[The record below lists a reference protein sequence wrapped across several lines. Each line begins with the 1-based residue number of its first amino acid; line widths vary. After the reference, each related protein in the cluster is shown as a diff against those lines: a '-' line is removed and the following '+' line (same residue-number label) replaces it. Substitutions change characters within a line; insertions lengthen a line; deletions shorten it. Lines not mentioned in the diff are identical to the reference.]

1 MRSFFS
7 GLRGKLILT
16 YTLVTVLALMAIEA
30 LVLILLMLA
39 TLPDKVE
46 QRNYLNDVVFV
57 LNEGANPYLQPGQE
71 DLAGLQD
78 WLDGVAES
86 GYASLPA
93 QNILDSPAA
102 AIIPET
108 QLLVLGPDLTVL
120 AQSPREPADLVG
132 RRYAPDEDDPAA
144 DILDVALQGHMD
156 SLALSTDAANGNTLM
171 AVPVFQSGRG
181 SAVLGVILLTVERAP
196 SMLLSTLSVYMGWL
210 LGTGI
215 MMLCAV
221 APFGALFG
229 FIMSRG
235 LTRRLTALSRAA
247 DAWSEGDFQPLPVDR
262 SRDEIGALASRLRN
276 MAERIQNLMHTQQ
289 ELASME
295 ERNRLARD
303 LHDTVK
309 QQSFAT
315 QMQVRAARNL
325 LSTDPAEAEKHLVEA
340 EELIKASQR
349 DLSLLITELRPA
361 GLEDR
366 GLTGALRAYLET
378 WQEHSRIPAVLQVS
392 GERRLPLAREQAL
405 FRVAQEALSNVARHS
420 RASEVALK
428 LEFQPMLV
436 RLEIA
441 DNGVGFEPAQ
451 SDGQGFGLESMSARM
466 VELGG
471 WLKVHSARD
480 QGTRVVAIAPLV
492 EEGQDIHANRKD

>member
-1 MRSFFS
+1 MRSFFK
-7 GLRGKLILT
+7 GLRGKLTLT

-30 LVLILLMLA
+30 LVLILIMAL
-39 TLPDKVE
+39 TLPEQVV
-46 QRNYLNDVVFV
+46 QRNYLNDVITV
-57 LNEGANPYLQPGQE
+57 LNPGARQYLQPGEE

-78 WLDGVAES
+78 WLDGVAGS

-93 QNILDSPAA
+93 QSFLDSPAA
-102 AIIPET
+102 IIVPGT
-108 QLLVLGPDLTVL
+108 PLLVLAPDRTVL
-120 AQSPREPADLVG
+120 AQSPLEPDDRVG
-132 RRYAPDEDDPAA
+132 RKYAPDADDPAA
-144 DILDVALQGHMD
+144 DLLETALQGKMD
-156 SLALSTDAANGNTLM
+156 SLALSADTANGNKRM
-171 AVPVFQSGRG
+171 AVPVFQSGRD
-181 SAVLGVILLTVERAP
+181 SAVVGVILLTLEPAP
-196 SMLLSTLSVYMGWL
+196 SMLLSTLPVYMGWL
-210 LGTGI
+210 LGTGLL
-215 MMLCAV
+215 MLCAV

-235 LTRRLTALSRAA
+235 LARRLTALSQAA
-247 DAWSEGDFQPLPVDR
+247 DAWSEGDFQALPVDR
-262 SRDEIGALASRLRN
+262 SRDEIGALAMRLRN
-276 MAERIQNLMHTQQ
+276 MAERIQILMHTQQ

-325 LSTDPAEAEKHLVEA
+325 LPGNPAGAETHLAEA

-349 DLSLLITELRPA
+349 DLGLLITELRPA

-366 GLTGALRAYLET
+366 GLTGALRAFLET
-378 WQEHSRIPAVLQVS
+378 WQEHSRIPAQFQVS

-420 RASEVALK
+420 RASEVTLK
-428 LEFQPMLV
+428 LDFQPMLV

-451 SDGQGFGLESMSARM
+451 TDGQGFGLESMSARM

-471 WLKVHSARD
+471 WLKVHSAHD
-480 QGTRVVAIAPLV
+480 QGTRVVAIAPLLD
-492 EEGQDIHANRKD
+492 EGQNIHAG